1 MKGCFAFA
9 ALWVAA
15 WAAAAAAQDGEPRRA
30 PPVWKAALQPNGAV
44 QLTCDGEEFGI
55 IAPSIFADQWKH
67 VQLGDDAAERDAGGM
82 PRPVLVGPNGETVE
96 VTMRVEPAE
105 GGAIRFAYELRPREP
120 TRLQGMN
127 VALVTPYEVV
137 SGGRWTARPE
147 LHRDIGVEG
156 EIPEELQDDVRL
168 FAGNLTEAG
177 LRDAKGRRLQFVFAE
192 PIAVLFQDNRRWNP
206 TFTIRC
212 GYHSVLKAFTP
223 DTPLKIEFELSADG
237 PIRMEGFRLAAV
249 APEQWA
255 PVAVELDIAEGSALD
270 FSRAPWMDAPAGRQ
284 GRLIARPDG
293 AFAFE
298 KAPDAPRRFY
308 GVNLCFSAVLP
319 DRAQAD
325 RLADRF
331 ARLGYN
337 AVRWHH
343 FERDLAEPR
352 NSSRPSAAALD
363 RLQYFFAALKKRGIY
378 VAADLYASRAVPAA
392 AVWPGAEGALTMEEY
407 KLLLPVNARAE
418 EDLREF
424 TRRWLG
430 AKNPHTGVSLAAD
443 PALAWISLVNE
454 NTPSNYWE
462 KLSPRVA
469 AEWRAAWNRWLEARY
484 PRPADLSLRWGA
496 DANFGALFRNDALP
510 NTLADDTPRGR
521 DFAAFLAE
529 TQRAFYE
536 RTARFLREEL
546 KCQALLTDLNGWTQ
560 RRAFQWTRSAFDY
573 ADDHFYVDHPEF
585 LEQPWQLPSRIAGRH
600 PARPDGAGGAAA
612 AFTRL
617 YGKPFVVS
625 EYNYAA
631 PGPHRGAGGLL
642 TGALAALQ
650 DWSAVFRFAYSH
662 SLEKMFAPDRLDYF
676 DLASDP
682 LNLAADRVALLIFLR
697 GDLAPS
703 PLKIVLAGAERNFV
717 GPEAVNAATAPPWA
731 ALAFV
736 ARVGHRIGAP
746 AGAPAADEWT
756 VSLQPPPGAP
766 DPMSADAGSRIL
778 AALRADGR
786 LGEDNASNLSGRL
799 ESVGGALN
807 LAGTEGSIRLDT
819 PRTAGAVGA
828 AGHRLRA
835 GALEVE
841 LLDAPAALA
850 ATSLDGRPLRES
862 RRILVTHLTDLRNT
876 DQRFDPRKGVLSD
889 WGRPPV
895 LARNG
900 RAAVRIERSAPPRAA
915 RAWALSTGGR
925 RLAETPARIEP
936 DGAVAIECDVIGPEG
951 ARLLYELEIE

>member
-1 MKGCFAFA
+1 MKVTFMKRCLLLA
-9 ALWVAA
+9 ARAIAVCAVVAG
-15 WAAAAAAQDGEPRRA
+15 AQEDMPRRA
-30 PPVWKAALQPNGAV
+30 PPVWKAVLQPNGAV
-44 QLTCDGEEFGI
+44 QLTCDGEEFGV
-55 IAPSIFADQWKH
+55 IAPSIFADRWQH
-67 VQLGDDAAERDAGGM
+67 VQLGEEAAERDAGGF
-82 PRPVLVGPNGETVE
+82 PRPVLVGLNEETVE
-96 VTMRVEPAE
+96 VTMRIQPAE
-105 GGAIRFAYELRPREP
+105 GGAIRFAYELRPRAP

-127 VALVTPYEVV
+127 VALVTPYEIVRGGQWQAE
-137 SGGRWTARPE
+137 SGSS
-147 LHRDIGVEG
+147 G
-156 EIPEELQDDVRL
+156 EIPVEPRDDVRL
-168 FAGNLTEAG
+168 YAGTLSTAG
-177 LRDAKGRRLQFVFAE
+177 VRDAKGRRLQFDFVE
-192 PIAVLFQDNRRWNP
+192 PTTVLFQDNRRWNP

-212 GYHSVLKAFTP
+212 GYHSVLKDFTP

-237 PIRMEGFRLAAV
+237 PIQAEGFQV
-249 APEQWA
+249 VPIAPERWI
-255 PVAVELDIAEGSALD
+255 PVTVEIDIAEASALD

-343 FERDLAEPR
+343 FERDLADPR
-352 NSSRPSAAALD
+352 HRSRPAAPALE
-363 RLQYFFAALKKRGIY
+363 RLHYFFAALKKRGIY
-378 VAADLYASRAVPAA
+378 VAADLYVSRAVPAA
-392 AVWPGAEGALTMEEY
+392 VVWPGAEGTLTMEEY
-407 KLLLPVNARAE
+407 KLLLPVHARAE

-430 AKNPHTGVSLAAD
+430 AKNPHTGISLAAD

-454 NTPSNYWE
+454 NTPSNYWDQ
-462 KLSPRVA
+462 LTPRVA

-484 PRPADLSLRWGA
+484 PRSADLSRRWGA
-496 DANFGALFRNDALP
+496 DANAGALFRNDALP
-510 NTLADDTPRGR
+510 KTLADDTPRGR

-529 TQRAFYE
+529 TQRAFFE

-546 KCQALLTDLNGWTQ
+546 NCQALLTDLNGWTQ

-573 ADDHFYVDHPEF
+573 VDDHFYVDHPEF

-600 PARPDGAGGAAA
+600 PARSGGAGGAAA

-617 YGKPFVVS
+617 YGKPFVIS

-631 PGPHRGAGGLL
+631 PGPYRGAGGLL
-642 TGALAALQ
+642 TGALAGLQ

-662 SLEKMFAPDRLDYF
+662 SLEKMFAPDRLGYF

-697 GDLAPS
+697 GDVAPA
-703 PLKIVLAGAERNFV
+703 PLKIVLAGAEGDFV
-717 GPEAVNAATAPPWA
+717 GPEAVNAPVAPAWS

-736 ARVGHRIGAP
+736 ARVGHRIGGS
-746 AGAPAADEWT
+746 AGAPAADEWA
-756 VSLQPPPGAP
+756 VSLSPPPGVP
-766 DPMSADAGSRIL
+766 DPQSADAGARIL

-786 LGEDNASNLSGRL
+786 LGEDNASNGSSRL

-807 LAGTEGSIRLDT
+807 LNGSESSIRLDT
-819 PRTAGAVGA
+819 PRTAGVAGA
-828 AGHRLRA
+828 HGQRLRA
-835 GALEVE
+835 GGLEAALF
-841 LLDAPAALA
+841 DASATLA

-862 RRILVTHLTDLRNT
+862 GRILVTHLTDLRNE
-876 DQRFDPRKGVLSD
+876 DQRFDSRTGLLTD
-889 WGRPPV
+889 WGRAPV
-895 LARNG
+895 VARNG
-900 RAAVRIERSAPPRAA
+900 RAAVRIERAVPPRSA

-925 RLAETPARIEP
+925 RVAETPVRIEP
-936 DGAVAIECDVIGPEG
+936 DGAVAIECDVGGPEG